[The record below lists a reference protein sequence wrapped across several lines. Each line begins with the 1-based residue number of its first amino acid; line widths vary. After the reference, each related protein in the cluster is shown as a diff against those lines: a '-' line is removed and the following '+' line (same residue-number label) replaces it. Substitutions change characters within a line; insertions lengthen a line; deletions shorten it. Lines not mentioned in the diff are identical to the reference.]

1 MNALKFDP
9 MSQKEVFQDTIGM
22 FHNLYTPSTPLAV
35 EKTLQ
40 GTPQTPSQPT
50 SVKSP
55 RVDEY
60 SGKYDQLVNLWLR
73 LLSDILEDTQ
83 LTGKMCNTLKTVI
96 GPEESLGEDIF
107 SIFPNDGPTV

>member
-1 MNALKFDP
+1 M
-9 MSQKEVFQDTIGM
+9 
-22 FHNLYTPSTPLAV
+22 LYRAGS
-35 EKTLQ
+35 
-40 GTPQTPSQPT
+40 PQTPSQPT